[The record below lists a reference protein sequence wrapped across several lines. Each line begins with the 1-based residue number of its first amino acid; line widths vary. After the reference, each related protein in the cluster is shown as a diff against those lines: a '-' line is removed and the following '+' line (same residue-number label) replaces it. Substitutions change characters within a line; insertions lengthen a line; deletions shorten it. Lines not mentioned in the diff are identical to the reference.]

1 MLKKNISYLAIAA
14 ILVCCL
20 LPIAY
25 TQKDANAKQTVINGF
40 KVVKV
45 TNKTAKIRVKGKYV
59 AIKAGTFYEFPVT
72 IKSNSAQVFIQFTP
86 DNTARLLPKTTIN
99 LSSEKTRHPKLK
111 LLSGKIALELD
122 NFPKDHKIEVATPT
136 AVCGAVGTRF
146 EVSYSGE
153 DKQLGIDKASS
164 TQNQSFACSKGEIYV
179 ASNSFKIGGVK
190 RGQAVTTQAHE
201 GQENAYCSVKLE
213 KEPGASSFQI
223 TMPDKSSYVSTG
235 SSFEIAKPKD
245 EDIAIVKMQDTNMK
259 TLGFFEKSNT
269 NVVPGKS
276 YVKVGDKY
284 VENENA
290 DAYLAA
296 AKEEGMYDTRIK
308 EVDMEIAL
316 LDDVNKAALEQQKD
330 VLEEKRE
337 VAAKKATALAKKI
350 MQDQNIRRV
359 IQGIRRNINRQQMR
373 SIGR

>member
-1 MLKKNISYLAIAA
+1 MLKKKISFAVIAA
-14 ILVCCL
+14 ALICCL
-20 LPIAY
+20 LPLAY
-25 TQKDANAKQTVINGF
+25 TQKDGSDNPAVISGF
-40 KVVKV
+40 KVLKT
-45 TNKTAKIRVKGKYV
+45 TNNTAKIRVDGKYV
-59 AIKAGTFYEFPVT
+59 NIEAGKFYKFPAT
-72 IKSNSAQVFIQFTP
+72 IKSNKSQVFIQFSA
-86 DNTARLLPKTTIN
+86 DNTARLLPKTTLN
-99 LSSEKTRHPKLK
+99 LSSEEVRHPKLK

-122 NFPKDHKIEVATPT
+122 SFPKDHKIEVSTPT

-179 ASNSFKIGGVK
+179 ASNSFSIGGVK
-190 RGQAVTTQAHE
+190 RGQSVTTQAHE
-201 GQENAYCSVKLE
+201 GKENAYCAVKLE

-245 EDIAIVKMQDTNMK
+245 EEMSVVKINDTNMK

-269 NVVPGKS
+269 EITPGKS
-276 YVKVGDKY
+276 YVKIGDKY
-284 VENENA
+284 VENPDT

-296 AKEEGMYDTRIK
+296 AKEEGMYDTRMK
-308 EVDMEIAL
+308 EVDMELAL
-316 LDDVNKAALEQQKD
+316 LDDVNKAALEQELE

-337 VAAKKATALAKKI
+337 VAAKKATAIAKRI

-359 IQGIRRNINRQQMR
+359 IQGVRKHIIRQQMRNINR
-373 SIGR
+373 